1 MTSLSLRGLITLP
14 ARRPVATLI
23 VAALFAVLSVL
34 GIRRLTPNASL
45 EKMFARN
52 DPAATALARVL
63 NGFSA
68 VEDLLVFVSLPSG
81 KNSDK
86 SEVNHLLSYAQRLET
101 AIANSPDANTI
112 SDGLVYRVDDQT
124 RAFFEKVLVPSGLFY
139 LDDSAFEAARHRL
152 TRPEMAKQI
161 QRNEAMISAP
171 GPAAEALA
179 KVFLQ
184 DPLHLHDFILD
195 RLLASRPFRT
205 YKNSDAFISEDGTS
219 LLIRI
224 IGKHPPS
231 DLEFSKRMISVL
243 TPLIHQANTEH
254 LDVEI
259 SGAYAIAAASERS
272 IRHDMIE
279 SVISSVVCL
288 ILLFVIVYRRP
299 FQLFS
304 LGFIPI
310 VVGILF
316 GFGGYS
322 LYSIEL
328 SPLSAVIGGILAGMG
343 IDYSIQYLSYY
354 HVRRS
359 LGRSSAD
366 SASDTVLN
374 IGAPLLAA
382 LATSV
387 AGFFAIGMSS
397 VSALRDFAILGSLG
411 LCGAFLGSVVIL
423 PALVVLIDR
432 RHRGSPSTVP
442 ISRFSMGLFL
452 RPIARRPMVF
462 IAISLLITAA
472 SLAIIFSPGEILQ
485 FESDLS
491 VMHPRPNPPLDAQM
505 RIAQK
510 MGGDVGSFLIHLRA
524 QSSDQLLSLAHRVN
538 TRLQAPAIR
547 TLGVKGTWGL
557 ASLLPDPAVV
567 QTRLGAIKPGEV
579 ERVLTDFRAVIADSI
594 FESKAYEPYAEFLRI
609 LLARTSAPNIADL
622 LPYRRLA
629 EGFLP
634 SSAIKR
640 GLLPTEAITL
650 IFIDKPVQNSAA
662 RNEIISTIRAALTD
676 LPDATLTGMSVVSHD
691 VEITIHHDLPRL
703 LGVCIVLVVTYLVI
717 QFRSLKD
724 SLLSILPAVFSMIC
738 LLALS
743 RLTNQ
748 KLNMVNLIS
757 LPLLIGIDVDYG
769 IFLVSLAR
777 VAQRGD
783 KNDWERHVFASCQAI
798 FLCGAA
804 TILGFGSL
812 AFTSV
817 PAIRSLGWAVGV
829 GVISCLAGTLFL
841 LFPVLARSKKT
852 QEQQS

>member
-1 MTSLSLRGLITLP
+1 
-14 ARRPVATLI
+14 
-23 VAALFAVLSVL
+23 
-34 GIRRLTPNASL
+34 
-45 EKMFARN
+45 MFARN
-52 DPAATALARVL
+52 DPAATALGRVL

-81 KNSDK
+81 QK
-86 SEVNHLLSYAQRLET
+86 SGETGPGHLLSYAQRLET
-101 AIANSPDANTI
+101 AVANSPDSKSI
-112 SDGLVYRVDDQT
+112 SDELVYRVDDQT
-124 RAFFEKVLVPSGLFY
+124 RAFFERVLVPSGLLY
-139 LDDSAFEAARHRL
+139 LDDASFNAARQRL
-152 TRPEMAKQI
+152 TRTEMARQI

-179 KVFLQ
+179 KVLLQ

-205 YKNSDAFISEDGTS
+205 YKGSDAFISEDGTS

-224 IGKHPPS
+224 IGKRPPS
-231 DLEFSKRMISVL
+231 DLEFSKQMISVL
-243 TPLIHQANTEH
+243 SPLIQGANTDH

-272 IRHDMIE
+272 IRHDMIW

-288 ILLFVIVYRRP
+288 VLLFAVVYRRP

-304 LGFIPI
+304 LGFIP
-310 VVGILF
+310 VVIGILF
-316 GFGGYS
+316 GFGAYS
-322 LYSIEL
+322 LYSTDL

-366 SASDTVLN
+366 SASDTVLT

-411 LCGAFLGSVVIL
+411 LGGAFVGSVVIL
-423 PALVVLIDR
+423 PALVVLVER
-432 RHRGSPSTVP
+432 RRDGRPSAVP
-442 ISRFSMGLFL
+442 ASRFSMGLVL
-452 RPIARRPMVF
+452 QPVARRPMLF
-462 IAISLLITAA
+462 IGICLLVVAVSVAVVAA
-472 SLAIIFSPGEILQ
+472 PGELLE

-491 VMHPRPNPPLDAQM
+491 VMHPRPNPPLEAQM

-524 QSSDQLLSLAHRVN
+524 QTPDQLLALAHRVN
-538 TRLQAPAIR
+538 SRLETSAVRAV
-547 TLGVKGTWGL
+547 GVKGTWGL
-557 ASLLPDPAVV
+557 ATLLPDPAVV
-567 QTRLGAIKPGEV
+567 QTRLAAVKPGEV
-579 ERVLTDFRAVIADSI
+579 DRVLADFRAVISDSI
-594 FESKAYEPYAEFLRI
+594 FEPKAYEPYAEFLRI
-609 LLARTSAPNIADL
+609 LLTRTSAPAIADL
-622 LPYRRLA
+622 LPYRRLG

-634 SSAIKR
+634 SSAINQ
-640 GLLPTEAITL
+640 GILPTEAITL
-650 IFIDKPVQNSAA
+650 IFLDKPVQNSAA
-662 RNEIISTIRAALTD
+662 RDAIITAIRAALAD

-691 VEITIHHDLPRL
+691 IESTIHRDLPRL
-703 LGVCIVLVVTYLVI
+703 LGVSIVLVVVYLLI
-717 QFRSLKD
+717 QFRSLTD
-724 SLLSILPAVFSMIC
+724 SLLSILPALFSMIC
-738 LLALS
+738 LLAFM
-743 RLTNQ
+743 RLFGQ

-757 LPLLIGIDVDYG
+757 IPLLIGIDVDYG

-783 KNDWERHVFASCQAI
+783 GNDWERHVFASCQAI
-798 FLCGAA
+798 LLCGA
-804 TILGFGSL
+804 TTVLGFGSL

-829 GVISCLAGTLFL
+829 GVISCLVGTLFL
-841 LFPVLARSKKT
+841 LFPILARSSKHPAT
-852 QEQQS
+852 IQEQQR